1 MIDYLII
8 LLTYVGFY
16 LILALAL
23 NFQWGMTGMVNFGVA
38 GFYGIGAYAS
48 GLLAERLGM
57 PVALAMPAAAVI
69 TACVGLLVSL
79 LAIRLRADYFAIA
92 TLGFA
97 EIVRLIALNESWL
110 TEGPKGLKVF
120 ARPFAAIRDRETYAL
135 VYLGLVFAVVLVIY
149 AVVETLSR
157 SPYGRVLRAIREDD
171 VVASALGKNVIRFR
185 MQAFALGCAF
195 MGIAGALFCHY
206 IQTISPDTFMPMVTI
221 FIWMSVIVGGAGN
234 NNGLLIG
241 AGLVMM
247 ILEGSRFLNDFV
259 HVLDAASL
267 AAIRIIVIGVL
278 LILAI
283 RFRPRGLVPARPFR
297 AGANQTD
304 DTSASSSL
312 GLHASPSKGSS
323 Q

>member
-1 MIDYLII
+1 
-8 LLTYVGFY
+8 
-16 LILALAL
+16 
-23 NFQWGMTGMVNFGVA
+23 
-38 GFYGIGAYAS
+38 
-48 GLLAERLGM
+48 
-57 PVALAMPAAAVI
+57 
-69 TACVGLLVSL
+69 
-79 LAIRLRADYFAIA
+79 
-92 TLGFA
+92 
-97 EIVRLIALNESWL
+97 
-110 TEGPKGLKVF
+110 
-120 ARPFAAIRDRETYAL
+120 
-135 VYLGLVFAVVLVIY
+135 
-149 AVVETLSR
+149 
-157 SPYGRVLRAIREDD
+157 
-171 VVASALGKNVIRFR
+171 
-185 MQAFALGCAF
+185 
-195 MGIAGALFCHY
+195 
-206 IQTISPDTFMPMVTI
+206 MPMVTI

-283 RFRPRGLVPARPFR
+283 RFRPRGLVPERPFR
-297 AGANQTD
+297 AGAIQTD